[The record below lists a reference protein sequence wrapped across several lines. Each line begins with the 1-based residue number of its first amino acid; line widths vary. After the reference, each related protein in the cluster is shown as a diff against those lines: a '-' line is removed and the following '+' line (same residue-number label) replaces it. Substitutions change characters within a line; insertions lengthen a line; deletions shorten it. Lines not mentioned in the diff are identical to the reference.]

1 MYAVVEIGGKQYKMS
16 EGQKVKVERL
26 NVEGKEVIFDK
37 VLLIATENEIKV
49 GKPNLDNVKITCEVL
64 EKELKGEKIVI
75 FKWKRRKNFKRRKGY
90 RQKFTVLLVKKIQ
103 L

>member
-1 MYAVVEIGGKQYKMS
+1 MYAVVEIGGKQYKMA
-16 EGQKVKVERL
+16 EGQRVSVERL
-26 NVEGKEVIFDK
+26 NVEGNEVIFDK

-49 GKPNLDNVKITCEVL
+49 GKPNLDNVKIICDVL
-64 EKELKGEKIVI
+64 EKEVKGEKIVI

-90 RQKFTVLLVKKIQ
+90 RQKTTVLMVKKIQ

>member
-16 EGQKVKVERL
+16 EGQIVKVERL
-26 NVEGKEVIFDK
+26 NVEGKEVTFDK

-49 GKPNLDNVKITCEVL
+49 GKPSLDNVKITCEVL
-64 EKELKGEKIVI
+64 EKEVKGEKIII
-75 FKWKRRKNFKRRKGY
+75 FKWKRRKNMKRRRGY
-90 RQKFTVLLVKKIQ
+90 RQKSTVLLVKKIQ

>member
-1 MYAVVEIGGKQYKMS
+1 MYAVVEVGGKQYKMA

-26 NVEGKEVIFDK
+26 NVEGKEVTFDK

-49 GKPNLDNVKITCEVL
+49 GKPNLDNVKIICEVL
-64 EKELKGEKIVI
+64 EKEVKGEKVVI

-90 RQKFTVLLVKKIQ
+90 RQKHTVLLVKKIQ